1 MSASGQVEDK
11 VRETGASSNESTILW
26 FGNEFPS
33 DDLNELFR
41 RLQQHSKDR
50 RFRLLNAYL
59 EESTLVLQ
67 DEINK
72 LPHHIRSQVPHF
84 DNIVTLSENGYLR
97 DLGLGAAM
105 ESALLIILQLGLFI
119 G

>member
-1 MSASGQVEDK
+1 MGHSTESDGTNSAQDVP
-11 VRETGASSNESTILW
+11 TPTLLY

-33 DDLNELFR
+33 DDVNEIFR

-59 EESTLVLQ
+59 EDSILVLQ
-67 DEINK
+67 DEIAK
-72 LPHHIRSQVPHF
+72 LPHSVRSQVPHF
-84 DNIVTLSENGYLR
+84 DNIATLSEIGYLR
-97 DLGLGAAM
+97 ELGLGAAM
-105 ESALLIILQLGLFI
+105 ESAFLLILQLGLFI